1 MKKRG
6 LSLFLA
12 LALCLTLLPAAAF
25 ANGESETSTLHTH
38 YLCGNAEACS
48 HVGSHNE
55 DSKTTFATAITQ
67 TENGNVYVGD
77 GTQDQPYQCVLSK
90 GTYYLATDLVLKG
103 PPNLKKFGCICID
116 SDVTLCLN
124 GHTITIIDDRD
135 AFDIRKSMESDPPTL
150 TLTDCKNS
158 GQITHDSSFLG
169 NGVNLSEN
177 CNFIM
182 YGGSIT
188 GNNAASSFGS
198 GGVCVY
204 GTMTVSGS
212 VRITENV
219 KGGSKDDSGIYTGGT
234 ASNVCLIGR
243 TTITID
249 GPLTE
254 VSQIGVTLYSNRVFT
269 SGWSTNMSDKP
280 FSSYFIADDSRST
293 VALEDGELKLSN
305 PHTHSWTYALSTTT
319 TGSAT
324 ITATCKNCAEN
335 NNTDFHGGSV
345 TIAAPEADALTYDS
359 SPKATA
365 VTTSG
370 DWPGASADNIRI
382 TYKQGETTLSA
393 APTDA
398 GIYTAGITV
407 GEGGGAVT
415 ASVEYT
421 IAPKELTDPTIE
433 IASGSV
439 YDGSAKTPNV
449 TVKDGENTIDPSEY
463 AVSYDNNVN
472 AGENTS
478 AVTITD
484 NANGNYT
491 VSGSAKFS
499 IAKADSACTA
509 PTPITALT
517 YTGEAQPLINAGT
530 TDDGTMQYSTDGT
543 HYGTTIPIGE
553 NAGAYTV

>member
-1 MKKRG
+1 
-6 LSLFLA
+6 
-12 LALCLTLLPAAAF
+12 
-25 ANGESETSTLHTH
+25 
-38 YLCGNAEACS
+38 
-48 HVGSHNE
+48 
-55 DSKTTFATAITQ
+55 
-67 TENGNVYVGD
+67 
-77 GTQDQPYQCVLSK
+77 
-90 GTYYLATDLVLKG
+90 
-103 PPNLKKFGCICID
+103 
-116 SDVTLCLN
+116 
-124 GHTITIIDDRD
+124 
-135 AFDIRKSMESDPPTL
+135 MESDPPTL

-169 NGVNLSEN
+169 NGVSIHQS

-280 FSSYFIADDSRST
+280 FSSYFIADDSSST

-478 AVTITD
+478 TVTITD